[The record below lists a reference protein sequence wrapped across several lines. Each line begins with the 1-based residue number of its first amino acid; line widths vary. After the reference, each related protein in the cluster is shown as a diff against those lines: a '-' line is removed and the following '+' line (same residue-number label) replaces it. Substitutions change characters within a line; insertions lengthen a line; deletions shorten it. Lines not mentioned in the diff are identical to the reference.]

1 VATSASSLFSPLLS
15 LPHLSPFSA
24 TVDCPTSM
32 KDGWRAHQC
41 VAYDGEAKNLTVA
54 LSYGDA
60 AAARRIPCSGTP
72 SI

>member
-1 VATSASSLFSPLLS
+1 
-15 LPHLSPFSA
+15 
-24 TVDCPTSM
+24 M
-32 KDGWRAHQC
+32 KDSWRAHQR